1 MLQVQFEQF
10 GDAVL
15 LHGDTIQHVGG
26 LHGAPAVSDDDELR
40 LIAHPAQVLG
50 KPAHVGVI
58 QRGLDLV
65 QNAERSRVDGQNR
78 KVAADGHQRLLAAR
92 ESFQVLD
99 DLARRCHPD
108 ANAAGED
115 IALVFQDQAGLTAA
129 EQLGKDTAKVFVDG
143 TEAVRED
150 FPHS

>member
-10 GDAVL
+10 GDTVL

-26 LHGAPAVSDDDELR
+26 LHGAPAVGDDDELR

-78 KVAADGHQRLLAAR
+78 KVDADGHQRLLAA
-92 ESFQVLD
+92 
-99 DLARRCHPD
+99 
-108 ANAAGED
+108 
-115 IALVFQDQAGLTAA
+115 
-129 EQLGKDTAKVFVDG
+129 
-143 TEAVRED
+143 
-150 FPHS
+150 

>member
-10 GDAVL
+10 GDTVL

-26 LHGAPAVSDDDELR
+26 LHGAPAVRDDDELR

-78 KVAADGHQRLLAAR
+78 KVDADGRLR
-92 ESFQVLD
+92 ELPGS
-99 DLARRCHPD
+99 
-108 ANAAGED
+108 
-115 IALVFQDQAGLTAA
+115 
-129 EQLGKDTAKVFVDG
+129 
-143 TEAVRED
+143 
-150 FPHS
+150 

>member
-10 GDAVL
+10 GDTVL

-26 LHGAPAVSDDDELR
+26 LHGAPAVGDDDELR

-65 QNAERSRVDGQNR
+65 QNADCLLYTSPSPRDISGSRMPSS
-78 KVAADGHQRLLAAR
+78 A
-92 ESFQVLD
+92 
-99 DLARRCHPD
+99 
-108 ANAAGED
+108 
-115 IALVFQDQAGLTAA
+115 
-129 EQLGKDTAKVFVDG
+129 
-143 TEAVRED
+143 
-150 FPHS
+150 